1 MVDSIKIKSEYD
13 LYQKYSSEEKRE
25 ELFADYLLP
34 NDIECPFCHYKNS
47 NKSRIKIF
55 PDRSKVRIK
64 CAACGNEFNIFVDWF
79 FKKNKIEYGKWLMAF
94 YRILRETGSISAAR
108 LRKNIGVQYTT
119 ARSML
124 LKLGKIL
131 EQDITLSGEVEID
144 ETYVKPDPTRMHK
157 KRMRSKKM
165 KKSIFGILERKNP
178 TINSD
183 HTRIALQ
190 YVRLPQG
197 RNISRNKA
205 KDLINQF
212 VDKKAQVTFFTDGA
226 KIYKTDTDEEN
237 TKQTGIT
244 AKKRKPN
251 DIFSGRRHEVVVH
264 HGELQKWLSWPSHR
278 YVWETKDNVVVT
290 TNRIEN
296 VFKHLKAMLCNTFV
310 SLDKK
315 YIQYYINIFCFY
327 WNNKDIDLEEWLF
340 KLLDCLKDAKYQ
352 KYTVDK
358 VTKKQQQI
366 QKIKQKNKADREDK
380 YKELKKQLRKFPD
393 DMQWFRLLFLWNYE
407 EMLKTTWEKYRK
419 YVPYDGELEENYE
432 NDLAEIKENL
442 SDPVRGPMYKM
453 IYDELQEIIQNNKHS
468 KDQFFEIVRR
478 KKIGMEI
485 KDQMIEKRERQE
497 KKKEK
502 LKKQREKDKIKEQK
516 LAKNSD
522 KNISKKTKKNP
533 KKSLSS
539 NKK

>member
-1 MVDSIKIKSEYD
+1 
-13 LYQKYSSEEKRE
+13 
-25 ELFADYLLP
+25 
-34 NDIECPFCHYKNS
+34 
-47 NKSRIKIF
+47 
-55 PDRSKVRIK
+55 
-64 CAACGNEFNIFVDWF
+64 
-79 FKKNKIEYGKWLMAF
+79 
-94 YRILRETGSISAAR
+94 
-108 LRKNIGVQYTT
+108 
-119 ARSML
+119 
-124 LKLGKIL
+124 
-131 EQDITLSGEVEID
+131 
-144 ETYVKPDPTRMHK
+144 
-157 KRMRSKKM
+157 
-165 KKSIFGILERKNP
+165 
-178 TINSD
+178 
-183 HTRIALQ
+183 
-190 YVRLPQG
+190 
-197 RNISRNKA
+197 
-205 KDLINQF
+205 
-212 VDKKAQVTFFTDGA
+212 
-226 KIYKTDTDEEN
+226 
-237 TKQTGIT
+237 
-244 AKKRKPN
+244 
-251 DIFSGRRHEVVVH
+251 
-264 HGELQKWLSWPSHR
+264 
-278 YVWETKDNVVVT
+278 
-290 TNRIEN
+290 
-296 VFKHLKAMLCNTFV
+296 
-310 SLDKK
+310 
-315 YIQYYINIFCFY
+315 
-327 WNNKDIDLEEWLF
+327 
-340 KLLDCLKDAKYQ
+340 
-352 KYTVDK
+352 VDK